1 MESALLVEFPA
12 ADSVLDPWRRTFDQG
27 RILGVPAHASVLF
40 PFADP
45 GDLTDADHARLTE
58 IFGTFAPFEAVLTQ
72 PRWFGDEVL
81 YLAPE
86 PAATFAAM
94 TAARRS
100 ARRRPPFVPT
110 SRSASGSTASPCMP
124 AATTLARGIAS
135 PSSASGRL
143 CDCSPSKGSSH
154 SPGVKHSQTCTGIP
168 ATGIRATGI
177 LVTCE

>member
-94 TAARRS
+94 TAATHASWPQFPPYGGQFADVIPHVTVGDSGGREALSPAEAALRPDLPIRQWVDRVALYAGS
-100 ARRRPPFVPT
+100 DHPGSWHRVAEFRLRPPV
-110 SRSASGSTASPCMP
+110 
-124 AATTLARGIAS
+124 
-135 PSSASGRL
+135 
-143 CDCSPSKGSSH
+143 
-154 SPGVKHSQTCTGIP
+154 
-168 ATGIRATGI
+168 
-177 LVTCE
+177 